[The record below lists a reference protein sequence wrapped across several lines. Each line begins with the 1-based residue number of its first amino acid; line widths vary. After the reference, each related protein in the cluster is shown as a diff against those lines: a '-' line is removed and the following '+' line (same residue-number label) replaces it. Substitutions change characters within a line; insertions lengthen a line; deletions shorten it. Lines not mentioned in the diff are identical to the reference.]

1 MSINCQRCDEIIATF
16 VTKYSE
22 LSETVLS
29 AVLNHSLKHVTSV
42 RIQTAVLVIC
52 QKAELLTQLEDWL
65 LNCVDRKLRRKGERR
80 KEVKFLE
87 SESEWNTLLPLLLFY
102 VSTAEKG

>member
-1 MSINCQRCDEIIATF
+1 MSINCQRCDEIIPTF

-29 AVLNHSLKHVTSV
+29 AVLNHSLNQATSV
-42 RIQTAVLVIC
+42 RIQTAVFVIC

-80 KEVKFLE
+80 AKFLE